1 MIFWPLTF
9 SLFLPNSL
17 SMNSLMSITPKELRR
32 AANIQEKINSLE
44 AELDLLAA
52 EGSEP
57 VKVKHRVKHRGK
69 REVPRKQKRTLS
81 AATRAKIAAAAR
93 ARWAKARRAGRN
105 KL

>member
-1 MIFWPLTF
+1 
-9 SLFLPNSL
+9 
-17 SMNSLMSITPKELRR
+17 MNSLMSITPKELRR

-44 AELDLLAA
+44 AELDSLAT
-52 EGSEP
+52 EETEP
-57 VKVKHRVKHRGK
+57 VKVKHSVNYRIKRGVAPK
-69 REVPRKQKRTLS
+69 GKRTLS

>member
-1 MIFWPLTF
+1 
-9 SLFLPNSL
+9 
-17 SMNSLMSITPKELRR
+17 MNSLMSITPKELRR

-44 AELDLLAA
+44 AELDSLAA

-57 VKVKHRVKHRGK
+57 VKGKRRVKHRGK
-69 REVPRKQKRTLS
+69 REAPRKQKRTLS

>member
-1 MIFWPLTF
+1 
-9 SLFLPNSL
+9 
-17 SMNSLMSITPKELRR
+17 MNSLMSITPKELRR

-44 AELDLLAA
+44 AELDSLAA
-52 EGSEP
+52 EEAEP

-69 REVPRKQKRTLS
+69 REVTRKKKRTLS

>member
-1 MIFWPLTF
+1 
-9 SLFLPNSL
+9 
-17 SMNSLMSITPKELRR
+17 MNSLMSITPKELRR

-44 AELDLLAA
+44 AELDSLAA

-57 VKVKHRVKHRGK
+57 VNAKHRVKHRGK
-69 REVPRKQKRTLS
+69 REAPRKQKRTLS